1 MSTDKSI
8 DWNSVIKKEA
18 VGIGGIDLGEVYE
31 IEDEY
36 IVTQKG
42 FLDKKWY
49 HIPKS
54 LVETFDGRLDLD

>member
-8 DWNSVIKKEA
+8 HWNSVIKKEA

-31 IEDEY
+31 IKDDY

-42 FLDKKWY
+42 FLDKNGIIFPNLW
-49 HIPKS
+49 
-54 LVETFDGRLDLD
+54 